1 MNDVDTDKH
10 RETIAIEEQ
19 PPNVITAA

>member
-10 RETIAIEEQ
+10 RETIAIEER

>member
-1 MNDVDTDKH
+1 MHDVDTDKH
-10 RETIAIEEQ
+10 RETIAIEER